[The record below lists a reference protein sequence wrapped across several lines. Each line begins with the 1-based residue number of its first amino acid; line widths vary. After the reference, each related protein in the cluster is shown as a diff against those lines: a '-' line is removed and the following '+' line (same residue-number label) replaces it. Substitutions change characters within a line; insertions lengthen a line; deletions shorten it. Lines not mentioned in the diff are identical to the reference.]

1 MLLQEA
7 SESTEP
13 VKVKEPHFRVLPAWQ
28 NRPSHAE
35 RYELFCRGL
44 VRERLYDAACFLL
57 SDEERGANGLVRERL
72 YERGANGW
80 YAEPSEE
87 LTFGYFAA
95 SLKGRVSA
103 FLQQPDA

>member
-57 SDEERGANGLVRERL
+57 SDEERGANG
-72 YERGANGW
+72 W

>member
-28 NRPSHAE
+28 NRPSYAE

-57 SDEERGANGLVRERL
+57 SDE
-72 YERGANGW
+72 ERGANGW